1 MESMRDKLLI
11 LAQNLWW
18 TWRPEVRAIF
28 HELDEDSY
36 TRVHRNP
43 VAVLKELDEA
53 QVDER
58 IRETD
63 LPSRIDRARRQL
75 TEYLNPVTT
84 WGLIR
89 AGALKSRPVAY
100 FSAEFGLHECIP
112 IYSGGLGILAGDHL
126 KGASDLDVPLVGVG
140 LLYREGYVHQVLDKE
155 YWQQDVMEP
164 FYVKDLPLNM
174 VKDAGGKPLRVGVEL
189 PGRIVYLRIQMAEVG
204 RVKLLLLDTNDPDND
219 SLDQQVAARLY
230 GGDQRTRIQQEL
242 LLGVGGMR
250 ALRCLGITPGA
261 LHLNEGHSAFAILEW
276 ARQKMEICGMDPRK
290 ALREVAGSTVFTT
303 HTPVEAGHDKF
314 PPSLAED
321 HLRTLAEGM
330 GLDLQEVLGL
340 GRTHPNDATEPF
352 MPTVMALR
360 HSRRANG
367 VSALHGA
374 VAREMWQVLWP
385 GRKPEEVPIGH
396 VTNGVHLSTWLAP
409 EVNDIYTARLSPN
422 WKEAMA
428 HPSTWTPIEFID
440 PGEIWEIR
448 QILKARTIRFARSQV
463 ARMRERLELPP
474 LDPPP
479 LDPEA
484 LTIGFARRFVPYK
497 RPDLLFTDLD
507 RLAALL
513 NNPKGPVNLIFAGRA
528 HPADREGK
536 ALIQQV
542 ARLADDPRFNRH
554 IVFLE
559 GHNIHVGRQL
569 YQGVDAWLNTPR
581 RPMEACGTSG
591 MKAVIN
597 GALHISVLD
606 GWWAEAYDGE
616 NGFAIGNG
624 EVHVNPEIQHG
635 RDAENLFRLLE
646 DAVVPLYYS
655 RDEDGVPRNWMRHVK
670 RSIRTMAWRCN
681 ADRMVMD
688 YVRELYLPAALVSAC
703 QMPSP

>member
-1 MESMRDKLLI
+1 METMRDKLLI
-11 LAQNLWW
+11 LAQNFWW

-28 HELDEDSY
+28 HELDEDFY
-36 TRVHRNP
+36 TRVHRSP

-126 KGASDLDVPLVGVG
+126 KGASDLGVPLVGVG
-140 LLYREGYVHQVLDKE
+140 LLYREGYVHQVLDKN
-155 YWQQDVMEP
+155 YWQQDVVEP
-164 FYVKDLPLNM
+164 FFVRDLPLDM
-174 VKDAGGKPLRVGVEL
+174 VKDGDGKPLRVGVEL
-189 PGRIVYLRIQMAEVG
+189 PGRMVFLRIQMADVG
-204 RVKLLLLDTNDPDND
+204 RLKLLLLDTNDPEND
-219 SLDQQVAARLY
+219 LPDQQLAARLY
-230 GGDQRTRIQQEL
+230 GGDQRIRIQQEL
-242 LLGVGGMR
+242 LLGIGGMR
-250 ALRCLGITPGA
+250 ALRSLGITPGA

-276 ARQKMEICGMDPRK
+276 ARQKKEICGTDPLK
-290 ALREVAGSTVFTT
+290 ALREVAASTVFTT
-303 HTPVEAGHDKF
+303 HTPVEAGHDRF

-321 HLRTLAEGM
+321 HLRSMSEGL
-330 GLDLQEVLGL
+330 GLELQTVLGL
-340 GRTHPNDATEPF
+340 GRMHPADSAEPF

-374 VAREMWQVLWP
+374 VAREMWQGLWP
-385 GRKPEEVPIGH
+385 DRTAEEVPIGH
-396 VTNGVHLSTWLAP
+396 VSNGVHLSTWLAP
-409 EVNDIYTARLSPN
+409 EMNGLYATRLSPT

-428 HPSTWTPIEFID
+428 HPSTWTPIESVD
-440 PGEIWEIR
+440 PGEIWEVR
-448 QILKARTIRFARSQV
+448 QILKARTIRFLRSHV

-479 LDPEA
+479 LDPDA

-497 RPDLLFTDLD
+497 RPELLFTDLD

-513 NNPKGPVNLIFAGRA
+513 NNPRRPVNLVFAGRA
-528 HPADREGK
+528 HPADQEGK
-536 ALIQQV
+536 ALIQRV
-542 ARLADDPRFNRH
+542 AKLADDPRFNGH
-554 IVFLE
+554 IAFIE

-569 YQGVDAWLNTPR
+569 YQGMDAWLNTPQ

-591 MKAVIN
+591 MKAVMN

-606 GWWAEAYDGE
+606 GWWAEAFDGE

-624 EVHVNPEIQHG
+624 EVHVNPEIQRG

-646 DAVVPLYYS
+646 DVVVPLYYN
-655 RDEDGVPRNWMRHVK
+655 RDEDGVPRNWIRVIK
-670 RSIRTMAWRCN
+670 RSIRTMAWRFN

-688 YVRELYLPAALVSAC
+688 YVRELYLPAALVSSC
-703 QMPSP
+703 QMPST

>member
-28 HELDEDSY
+28 HELDEDFY
-36 TRVHRNP
+36 TRVHRSP

-53 QVDER
+53 QVEER

-89 AGALKSRPVAY
+89 AGALQSRPVAY

-126 KGASDLDVPLVGVG
+126 KGASDLGVPLVGVG

-155 YWQQDVMEP
+155 YWQQDVVEP
-164 FYVKDLPLNM
+164 FFVKDLPLDM
-174 VKDAGGKPLRVGVEL
+174 VKDVDGKPLRVGVEL
-189 PGRIVYLRIQMAEVG
+189 PGRMVFLRIQMADVG

-219 SLDQQVAARLY
+219 QPDQQLAARLY
-230 GGDQRTRIQQEL
+230 GGDQRIRIQQEL

-250 ALRCLGITPGA
+250 ALRSLGITPGA

-276 ARQKMEICGMDPRK
+276 ARQKKEVCGTDAWK
-290 ALREVAGSTVFTT
+290 ALREVAASTVFTT
-303 HTPVEAGHDKF
+303 HTPVEAGHDRF
-314 PPSLAED
+314 PPDLAED
-321 HLRTLAEGM
+321 HLRFLSEGL
-330 GLDLQEVLGL
+330 GLHLQEVLGL
-340 GRTHPNDATEPF
+340 GRTHPHDPTEPF
-352 MPTVMALR
+352 MPTAMALR
-360 HSRRANG
+360 HARRANG

-374 VAREMWQVLWP
+374 VAREMWRALWTDC
-385 GRKPEEVPIGH
+385 RCEDVPIGH

-409 EVNDIYTARLSPN
+409 EMNSLYTTRLSPA
-422 WKEAMA
+422 WKEALA
-428 HPSTWTPIEFID
+428 HPSTWTSIESID
-440 PGEIWEIR
+440 PGEIWEVR
-448 QILKARTIRFARSQV
+448 QVMKARTIRFVRAHV
-463 ARMRERLELPP
+463 ARTRERLGLPP

-479 LDPEA
+479 LEPEA

-513 NNPKGPVNLIFAGRA
+513 NNPKRPVNLVFAGRA

-536 ALIQQV
+536 ALIQRV
-542 ARLADDPRFNRH
+542 AKFADEARFNHR

-569 YQGVDAWLNTPR
+569 YQGMDAWLNTPR

-591 MKAVIN
+591 MKAVLN

-624 EVHVNPEIQHG
+624 EVHVDPAIQHG
-635 RDAENLFRLLE
+635 RDAESLFRLLE
-646 DAVVPLYYS
+646 DVVVPLYYD
-655 RDEDGVPRNWMRHVK
+655 RGEDGVPRNWVRHVK
-670 RSIRTMAWRCN
+670 RSIRTMAWRYN

-688 YVRELYLPAALVSAC
+688 YVRELYLPAARVSSC